1 MSQGYREY
9 EIDPIVF
16 VQARQIGLIGNL
28 QQRLQRM
35 ARRSAPFTHK
45 EGNRRFESYIMRIEK
60 GVVRSI
66 RRFDPE
72 TGEVV
77 VDVLGKVEQKLR
89 ERTMQAI
96 DKHLGQDKDED
107 NYNR

>member
-1 MSQGYREY
+1 
-9 EIDPIVF
+9 
-16 VQARQIGLIGNL
+16 
-28 QQRLQRM
+28 
-35 ARRSAPFTHK
+35 
-45 EGNRRFESYIMRIEK
+45 
-60 GVVRSI
+60 VRSI